1 MSAWTSPFNFGIF
14 YTAVY
19 EKNTNQYQYNV
30 VNILFQGEYEYGSPK
45 KPAIIEA
52 MALNL
57 ADNTDAKLETMSEV
71 LESGPAE
78 ETWLG
83 WNRFFDTNLRRTGK

>member
-30 VNILFQGEYEYGSPK
+30 VNILFQGEYEYGQDMASK
-45 KPAIIEA
+45 YCRNQIAISGDRV
-52 MALNL
+52 LN
-57 ADNTDAKLETMSEV
+57 TRTCQ
-71 LESGPAE
+71 
-78 ETWLG
+78 T
-83 WNRFFDTNLRRTGK
+83 NR